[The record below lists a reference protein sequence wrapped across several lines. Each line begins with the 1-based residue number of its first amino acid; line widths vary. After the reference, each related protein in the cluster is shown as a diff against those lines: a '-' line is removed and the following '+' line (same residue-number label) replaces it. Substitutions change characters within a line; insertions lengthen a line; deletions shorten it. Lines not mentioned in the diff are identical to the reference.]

1 VINMELKKINWF
13 GLVGG
18 ILLIVVLAVSIFY
31 PWWQL
36 LVGESLMEVNVS
48 PMNTNFGLLGTSFTI
63 PVIWAL
69 NITSVLTFLTSG
81 IIMLIYAVMPM
92 KSYSKDL
99 LGFAYRKPIYAVVFA
114 VIGLL
119 IVTFMVQSI
128 FSVNI
133 PLVGTSTIALP
144 SSLMGGNASVKVL
157 ISTAFVWPF
166 WLAIAAAALC
176 LAARIYHI
184 KLTPK
189 QASATNTD
197 AQAAPDAQPATTAA

>member
-1 VINMELKKINWF
+1 MEIKKINWF

-31 PWWQL
+31 PWWRL
-36 LVGESLMEVNVS
+36 IVGESLMEVNVS

-81 IIMLIYAVMPM
+81 IVMLIYAVMPM
-92 KSYSKDL
+92 RSYSKDL
-99 LGFAYRKPIYAVVFA
+99 LGFAYRKPMYAVIFA

-119 IVTFMVQSI
+119 IITFMAQSI

-133 PLVGTSTIALP
+133 PLAGTSTIALP
-144 SSLMGGNASVKVL
+144 SSLMGSNANVSVL
-157 ISTAFVWPF
+157 ISTAFQWPF
-166 WLAIAAAALC
+166 WLAITAATLC

-184 KLTPK
+184 KLAPK
-189 QASATNTD
+189 QASAVTAV
-197 AQAAPDAQPATTAA
+197 AQATPDP